1 MKSQDYYQVLGV
13 ARDADSKEIK
23 RAYRKLA
30 RQYHPDMNQND
41 KIAEERFKQVNE
53 AYEVLSDSDNRKKYD
68 RFGADWQRYEEAG
81 MGGAGWNG
89 WAQQANG
96 PNVSYSYK
104 TTSDIDLEELFGNG
118 GFSDIF
124 GNMYGSHGSTSYS
137 ARPQRGQD
145 YEHPVE
151 VTLREAYEG
160 TQRILNKEGR
170 QLEVSIPAGVKSGS
184 KVRIRAEGGAG
195 YAGGSPGDLYL
206 VVEVLPDARFTRKG
220 ANLYTEIEVPLYS
233 AILGGEATVPT
244 LNGNLTLTIPP
255 NTQNG
260 RRFRL
265 RGKGMPKLKAKN
277 EFGDL
282 YATVKVSLP
291 TKLSE
296 EERKLFEELR
306 KLSESS

>member
-1 MKSQDYYQVLGV
+1 MNSQDYYQVLGV
-13 ARDADSKEIK
+13 ARDADSKAIK

-30 RQYHPDMNQND
+30 RQYHPDMNAND

-53 AYEVLSDSDNRKKYD
+53 AYEVLSDSDKRKKYD
-68 RFGADWQRYEEAG
+68 RFGADWSRYEEAG
-81 MGGAGWNG
+81 MGGAAWNG
-89 WAQQANG
+89 WAQQGNG
-96 PNVSYSYK
+96 KNVSYTYK

-124 GNMYGSHGSTSYS
+124 GNMYGSNGSTSHS
-137 ARPQRGQD
+137 SRPRRGQD

-151 VTLREAYEG
+151 ITLLEAYEG

-170 QLEVSIPAGVKSGS
+170 QLEVNIPAGVKTGS
-184 KVRIRAEGGAG
+184 KVRIRGEGKAG
-195 YAGGSPGDLYL
+195 YAGGNAGDLYL
-206 VVEVLPDARFTRKG
+206 VIEVLPDTRFTHKG
-220 ANLYTEIEVPLYS
+220 ANLYTEIEVPLYA
-233 AILGGEATVPT
+233 AILGGEASVPT
-244 LNGNLTLTIPP
+244 LKSNLTLTIPP

-282 YATVKVSLP
+282 YATVNVTLP

-296 EERKLFEELR
+296 EERQLFEKLR
-306 KLSESS
+306 ALSKSS

>member
-1 MKSQDYYQVLGV
+1 MNSQDYYQVLGV
-13 ARDADSKEIK
+13 ARDADSKAIK

-30 RQYHPDMNQND
+30 RQYHPDVNQND
-41 KIAEERFKQVNE
+41 KIAEEHFKQVNE
-53 AYEVLSDSDNRKKYD
+53 AYEVLSDPDKRKKYD
-68 RFGADWQRYEEAG
+68 RFGVDWPRYEQAG

-89 WAQQANG
+89 WAQQGNG
-96 PNVSYSYK
+96 PHTHYSYK
-104 TTSDIDLEELFGNG
+104 TTGDIDLEDLLGNG

-124 GNMYGSHGSTSYS
+124 GNMYGSNGTTSHS
-137 ARPQRGQD
+137 PRPRRGQD
-145 YEHPVE
+145 YEHPIDI
-151 VTLREAYEG
+151 TLLEAYQG
-160 TQRILNKEGR
+160 TQRILNKTGLR
-170 QLEVSIPAGVKSGS
+170 LEVTIPAGVKSGS

-195 YAGGSPGDLYL
+195 HAGGSAGDLYL
-206 VVEVLPDARFTRKG
+206 VIEVLPDARFTRKE
-220 ANLYTEIEVPLYS
+220 ANLYTDIQVPLYT

-265 RGKGMPKLKAKN
+265 RGKGMPKLRPKN

-282 YATVKVSLP
+282 YATVNVSLP

-296 EERKLFEELR
+296 EEQELFEQLR
-306 KLSESS
+306 ALYGSA